1 MDFETWAPVYR
12 AILRDMG
19 FSEKDDETA
28 AAFIAEAENASV
40 CGAADALEK
49 RIKDRPALVCGNAP
63 CLVRDIRTIR
73 EKNGGAFPADTAVIA
88 ADGAAVVLAACGI
101 VPDIVV
107 TDLDGRAVS
116 DPEAE
121 IRLAN
126 AHPDLLMLI
135 HAHGDNKHRLEKYL
149 PMLDTFIATCQCRPP
164 AAHVFN
170 FGGFSDGDRCL
181 FLADAFG
188 ASEIGF
194 AGFDFEDGG
203 VTPVKKKKLE
213 WAKKLIDERRREN
226 PRIGII

>member
-12 AILRDMG
+12 TILQDMG
-19 FSEKDDETA
+19 FSEKEDETA

-40 CGAADALEK
+40 CGAAEMLEK
-49 RIKDRPALVCGNAP
+49 RIKNRPVLVCGNAP
-63 CLVRDIRTIR
+63 CLVRDIRKIE
-73 EKNGGAFPADTAVIA
+73 EKRSIMFPADTTIIA
-88 ADGAAVVLAACGI
+88 ADGAAIVLASCGI
-101 VPDIVV
+101 VPDIIV
-107 TDLDGRAVS
+107 TDLDGRDAN

-126 AHPDLLMLI
+126 AHPDILMLV
-135 HAHGDNKHRLEKYL
+135 HAHGDNKHRLKKYL
-149 PMLDTFIATCQCRPP
+149 PMLDIFIATCQCRPP

-194 AGFDFEDGG
+194 AGFDFEDGD
-203 VTPVKKKKLE
+203 VTPVKKKKLN
-213 WAKKLIDERRREN
+213 WAKKLIDEQRLKN
-226 PRIGII
+226 PRIGVI

>member
-1 MDFETWAPVYR
+1 MDFETWAPYYR
-12 AILRDMG
+12 AILKDMG
-19 FSEKDDETA
+19 FSEKEDETA
-28 AAFIAEAENASV
+28 AAFIAGRKCAAARNAAEM
-40 CGAADALEK
+40 LEK

-63 CLVRDIRTIR
+63 CLLRDIRKIA
-73 EKNGGAFPADTAVIA
+73 EKNGGALPADTTVIA
-88 ADGAAVVLAACGI
+88 ADGAAVVLEACGI
-101 VPDIVV
+101 VPDIIV
-107 TDLDGRAVS
+107 TDLDGRASS

-126 AHPDLLMLI
+126 AHPELLMLV

-149 PMLDTFIATCQCRPP
+149 PLLNTFIATCQCRPP
-164 AAHVFN
+164 ASHVFN

-194 AGFDFEDGG
+194 AGFDFEDEG